1 MIGRNGLKELNSSPL
16 KDTPTPSGFLKLT
29 LIGVYLLYNV
39 VLISTV
45 QKSDS
50 VIHLY
55 TLFFIF
61 FLIMV
66 YHKILNTI
74 PCAIQ

>member
-29 LIGVYLLYNV
+29 FIGVYLLYNV

-45 QKSDS
+45 
-50 VIHLY
+50 
-55 TLFFIF
+55 
-61 FLIMV
+61 
-66 YHKILNTI
+66 
-74 PCAIQ
+74 